1 MKLLILALLLVSCSH
16 SEKKPLSEA
25 QDISPTVAKDK
36 PSEYEVLKEEI
47 RRLDYYI
54 NHERCFTVY
63 SICLGEK
70 KKAQKECWAAH
81 EACVIRVYKQWKVK
95 P

>member
-1 MKLLILALLLVSCSH
+1 MKILILVVLLASCSH
-16 SEKKPLSEA
+16 SEKKQLNEV
-25 QDISPTVAKDK
+25 QDIAPTPVKDK
-36 PSEYEVLKEEI
+36 SSEYEALKEEI

-70 KKAQKECWAAH
+70 RKASKECWANH
-81 EACVIRVYKQWKVK
+81 EACVIRVYKQWMGK
-95 P
+95 

>member
-1 MKLLILALLLVSCSH
+1 MKLLILALLLVSCAH
-16 SEKKPLSEA
+16 KQPIDEYA
-25 QDISPTVAKDK
+25 QDTKIDLAENQVN
-36 PSEYEVLKEEI
+36 LLREEI

-70 KKAQKECWAAH
+70 KKVQKECWAAH